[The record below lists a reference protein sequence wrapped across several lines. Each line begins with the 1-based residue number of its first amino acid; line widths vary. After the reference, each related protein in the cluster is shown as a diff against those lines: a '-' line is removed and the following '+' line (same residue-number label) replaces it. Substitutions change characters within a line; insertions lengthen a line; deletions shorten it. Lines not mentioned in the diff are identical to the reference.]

1 MVVGNKMLS
10 RRPPSHQI
18 ASQQIKMPMPTPFN
32 NLQCHQDF
40 NYPTLDYATLDYSFL
55 HSALHQLQ

>member
-1 MVVGNKMLS
+1 MLS

-40 NYPTLDYATLDYSFL
+40 NYPPLDYATLDYSFL